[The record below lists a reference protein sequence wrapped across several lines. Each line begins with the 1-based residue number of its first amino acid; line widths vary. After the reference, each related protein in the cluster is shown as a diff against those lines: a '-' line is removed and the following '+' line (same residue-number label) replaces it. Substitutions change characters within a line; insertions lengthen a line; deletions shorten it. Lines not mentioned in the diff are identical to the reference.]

1 MSLRTRIPADPRPVP
16 ILDEHQVS
24 RLLETARRASQSAPR
39 LADQLFEEIERADL
53 KAARDIP
60 AGVVRMGSW
69 ITYRDEDNG
78 AMNDIQLVYPEA
90 ADLKQHRISVVT
102 PVGAALLGLSA
113 GQEIGWVM
121 SEGRI
126 KRLTVIDVR
135 QVRNSTSER

>member
-69 ITYRDEDNG
+69 I
-78 AMNDIQLVYPEA
+78 I
-90 ADLKQHRISVVT
+90 
-102 PVGAALLGLSA
+102 
-113 GQEIGWVM
+113 
-121 SEGRI
+121 
-126 KRLTVIDVR
+126 
-135 QVRNSTSER
+135 